1 MIRIGLVGC
10 GAISNVHV
18 NALKGIDDAV
28 LYGVCDFSYE
38 KAQEFAK
45 EHNVIAYKSLD
56 QMLDDPNVDSV
67 SICTPSGLHA
77 EQTILA
83 LEKGKH
89 VLTEKPMALNVADCK
104 KIMETEKRSGKKVSV
119 VSQLRFGKDI
129 LKVKQLIEDNC
140 FGKLTNCDIYIKYY
154 REPSYY
160 ASSPWRGTL
169 KMDGG
174 GALINQGVHGVDVMN
189 FILGKPTVVFSNVDT
204 RIHNIEGEDNCV
216 SLLRYPNG
224 ASGIIQA
231 STATPPGF
239 PLKILI
245 HGEKGFV
252 EITENEI
259 TKLYLDGEYQILTT
273 ASESSN
279 RASSNKV
286 LDCSGHQKQYRNF
299 INSINN
305 NEKLVSSSQDG
316 LNSLE
321 VIENV
326 YKFR

>member
-1 MIRIGLVGC
+1 MIKIGLVGC

-18 NALKGIDDAV
+18 NALKGNDDAV
-28 LYGVCDFSYE
+28 LYGVCDFNYE
-38 KAQEFAK
+38 RAQEFAK
-45 EHNVIAYKSLD
+45 EHNVIAYKTLE

-104 KIMETEKRSGKKVSV
+104 KIIETEKRSGKKVSV

-154 REPSYY
+154 REPNYY

-204 RIHNIEGEDNCV
+204 RIHKIEGEDNCV

-259 TKLYLDGEYQILTT
+259 TKLYLNGEYQIITT
-273 ASESSN
+273 ASETSN

-286 LDCSGHQKQYRNF
+286 LDFSGHQKQYRNF

-305 NEKLVSSSQDG
+305 DEKLVSSSQDG